1 MSSGL
6 IQVAGIGSI
15 IVLFAAV
22 LFVIFIVASGVRI
35 VKEYERGVIFR
46 LGRVQGGAKGPGLFF
61 LIPVMDKM
69 VNVDLRTVTMDVPPQ
84 DVITRDNVPARVN
97 AVVYFR
103 VLDPNKSVIEVENF
117 VLATSQISQT
127 TLRSV
132 LGQKELDDLLTDRES
147 INEELQTIIDEQT
160 DPWGVKVS
168 VVDVKDVEIPR
179 GMRRSMAGQAQ
190 AERERRAKIISA
202 EGEYQ
207 ASQRLHDAAERL
219 ESPTALQLRLFQ
231 TLTEIS
237 SEPSPTATLPV
248 APAPPRLP
256 APAERLESPT
266 ALQLRLFQTL
276 TEISSEQSSTVI
288 LPVPMDLFRPYLGG
302 STVTGAVR
310 DRQARAEGRS
320 SREEEGEAER
330 LYEEAVGQAGS
341 EQQALREL
349 DPEGTNG
356 RAARSTEDER
366 ELGEEQVPP
375 GEEPPR
381 MGSS

>member
-1 MSSGL
+1 M
-6 IQVAGIGSI
+6 Q
-15 IVLFAAV
+15 
-22 LFVIFIVASGVRI
+22 
-35 VKEYERGVIFR
+35 
-46 LGRVQGGAKGPGLFF
+46 
-61 LIPVMDKM
+61 
-69 VNVDLRTVTMDVPPQ
+69 
-84 DVITRDNVPARVN
+84 
-97 AVVYFR
+97 
-103 VLDPNKSVIEVENF
+103 
-117 VLATSQISQT
+117 
-127 TLRSV
+127 
-132 LGQKELDDLLTDRES
+132 
-147 INEELQTIIDEQT
+147 
-160 DPWGVKVS
+160 
-168 VVDVKDVEIPR
+168 
-179 GMRRSMAGQAQ
+179 RSMAGQAQ

-207 ASQRLHDAAERL
+207 ASQRLHDA
-219 ESPTALQLRLFQ
+219 
-231 TLTEIS
+231 
-237 SEPSPTATLPV
+237 
-248 APAPPRLP
+248 
-256 APAERLESPT
+256 AERLESPT

>member
-1 MSSGL
+1 MGILL
-6 IQVAGIGSI
+6 IQVAGFGFL
-15 IVLFAAV
+15 IVAVAV
-22 LFVIFIVASGVRI
+22 LLFVVFLVGSAVRI
-35 VKEYERGVIFR
+35 VNEYERGVIFR
-46 LGRVQGGAKGPGLFF
+46 LGRVQGTAKGPGLFF
-61 LIPVMDKM
+61 LIPIMDRM
-69 VNVDLRTVTMDVPPQ
+69 VKIDLRTVTMDVPPQ
-84 DVITRDNVPARVN
+84 DLITRDNVPARVN

-103 VLDPNKSVIEVENF
+103 VVDPNKSVIEVENH

-132 LGQKELDDLLTDRES
+132 LGQKDLDDLLTDRES
-147 INEELQTIIDEQT
+147 INEQLQSIIDLQT

-168 VVDVKDVEIPR
+168 VVEVKDVEIPQ
-179 GMRRSMAGQAQ
+179 GMQRSMAGQAQ

-237 SEPSPTATLPV
+237 SE
-248 APAPPRLP
+248 
-256 APAERLESPT
+256 
-266 ALQLRLFQTL
+266 
-276 TEISSEQSSTVI
+276 QSSTVI

-302 STVTGAVR
+302 SNGTSDGRA
-310 DRQARAEGRS
+310 RQTRAEGRS

-330 LYEEAVGQAGS
+330 LYEDTVGQASS
-341 EQQALREL
+341 EQQALRNL

-356 RAARSTEDER
+356 RAARSTEDATK
-366 ELGEEQVPP
+366 LGEEPLPP
-375 GEEPPR
+375 DEEPPR
-381 MGSS
+381 TGSS

>member
-1 MSSGL
+1 MSLSL
-6 IQVAGIGSI
+6 IQVAGFGSI

-22 LFVIFIVASGVRI
+22 LFVIFLVASAVRI
-35 VKEYERGVIFR
+35 VNEYERGVIFR
-46 LGRVQGGAKGPGLFF
+46 LGRVQGTAKGPGLFF
-61 LIPVMDKM
+61 LIPIVDRM
-69 VNVDLRTVTMDVPPQ
+69 VKIDLRTVTMDVPPQ
-84 DVITRDNVPARVN
+84 DLITRDNVPARVN

-103 VLDPNKSVIEVENF
+103 VIDPNKSVIEVENH

-132 LGQKELDDLLTDRES
+132 LGQKDLDDLLTDRES
-147 INEELQTIIDEQT
+147 INEELQSIIDLQT

-168 VVDVKDVEIPR
+168 VVEVKDVEIPQ
-179 GMRRSMAGQAQ
+179 GMQRSMAGQAQ

-237 SEPSPTATLPV
+237 SE
-248 APAPPRLP
+248 
-256 APAERLESPT
+256 
-266 ALQLRLFQTL
+266 
-276 TEISSEQSSTVI
+276 QSSTVI

-302 STVTGAVR
+302 SNGSSDGRA
-310 DRQARAEGRS
+310 RQARAEGRS

-330 LYEEAVGQAGS
+330 LYEETVGQASS
-341 EQQALREL
+341 EQQALRDL

-356 RAARSTEDER
+356 RAARSTEDATK
-366 ELGEEQVPP
+366 LGEEQVPP

-381 MGSS
+381 TGSS